1 VTIGGR
7 RLSDRY
13 RSLVLMSDALTHQL
27 QELMTSPW
35 IYLALVALAWLD
47 GFLPAFPSESVV
59 ITAGVF
65 ATSGQPEWW
74 LVVPAAALG
83 AFAGDHTSYAIGR
96 RFRKRVV
103 RRAGETS
110 RWGAALRR
118 SRATLDGRG
127 GLVIVVARY
136 VPGGRTAVTVA
147 AGAVGYPLRRFTPF
161 AALAAVSWALYG
173 TAVGFIGGAAFEED
187 PIKGVVLGIG
197 LALAVTVLVE
207 AGRHVVRR
215 RRAVQ
220 AESVVPAPRWDD
232 DRIPVTESR

>member
-1 VTIGGR
+1 MT
-7 RLSDRY
+7 
-13 RSLVLMSDALTHQL
+13 DALTHQL

-35 IYLALVALAWLD
+35 IYLALIALAWLD
-47 GFLPAFPSESVV
+47 GFLPAFPSESAV

-65 ATSGQPEWW
+65 AASGQPAWW

-96 RFRKRVV
+96 RFRKRVG
-103 RRAGETS
+103 RRAEEAT

-118 SRATLDGRG
+118 SRATLDARG

-147 AGAVGYPLRRFTPF
+147 AGAVGYPLRRFSPF

-173 TAVGFIGGAAFEED
+173 TAVGFVGGAAFEED
-187 PIKGVVLGIG
+187 PFKGVVLGIG
-197 LALAVTVLVE
+197 LALAMTALVE
-207 AGRHVVRR
+207 VGRHMFRRSRTVR
-215 RRAVQ
+215 
-220 AESVVPAPRWDD
+220 AEAVVPAPRWDD
-232 DRIPVTESR
+232 DRVPVTESG